1 MIYLDVSK
9 MSDTRQHD
17 VLICKV
23 QKYNVEE
30 GSLEGGVELIKKKK
44 TLKTYSHTSVTSCL
58 LPDSEKDEVL
68 SWSVLTIQYFSL

>member
-30 GSLEGGVELIKKKK
+30 GSLEGGVELIIIIKKPKN
-44 TLKTYSHTSVTSCL
+44 LQSHIC
-58 LPDSEKDEVL
+58 
-68 SWSVLTIQYFSL
+68 Y